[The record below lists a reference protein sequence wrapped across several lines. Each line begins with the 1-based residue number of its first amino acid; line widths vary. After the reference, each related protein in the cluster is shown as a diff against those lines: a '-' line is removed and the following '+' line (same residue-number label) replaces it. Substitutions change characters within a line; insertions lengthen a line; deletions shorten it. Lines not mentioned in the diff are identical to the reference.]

1 MSDPGAAP
9 VVVVGAG
16 VAGLACARALAA
28 AGRGVLVL
36 DRARGVGGR
45 CATRLLE
52 GQPFDHGAAF
62 LHGRDPAFLAE
73 LRRVPATLL
82 PGWPAAVSGAGQ
94 PCQPEAF
101 TPGEQ
106 RLAFVEGVN
115 AFPRHLAKG
124 LAVRLEATV
133 SALEPVP
140 GGLLLR
146 VEGAEPVRAARVVLA
161 VAAEQAL
168 RLLDTV
174 PAPPPEVASA
184 RALLGLA
191 KSQACLALLAR
202 YPDEVPQPGWQIC
215 FPETSTVLQLISNE
229 SSKRPGAGRLG
240 LLLQARPAW
249 SRAHLEDPDWAAAL
263 LEEAGHLLGP
273 WGARPATSHP
283 HRWSFARTD
292 RSAELAGPMLL
303 ALPGGGRLGI
313 CGDRF
318 APGGGVEGAWRS
330 GRMLAERLLAAKGGA

>member
-1 MSDPGAAP
+1 MSERWAGP

-16 VAGLACARALAA
+16 VSGLSCARALAA

-45 CATRLLE
+45 CATRLFE
-52 GQPFDHGAAF
+52 GLPFDHGATF

-73 LRRVPATLL
+73 LRRVRATVI
-82 PGWPAAVSGAGQ
+82 PGWPAAVRGTGQ
-94 PCQPEAF
+94 PCQAEAF
-101 TPGEQ
+101 TPGEL

-115 AFPRHLAKG
+115 AFPRQLAEG
-124 LAVRLEATV
+124 LEVRLETTV
-133 SALEPVP
+133 SALEPIP

-146 VEGAEPVRAARVVLA
+146 LEGAEPLRAARVVLA

-174 PAPPPEVASA
+174 PEPPPEVESA

-191 KSQACLALLAR
+191 RSQACLVLLAR
-202 YPDEVPQPGWQIC
+202 YPDDVPQPSWQVC
-215 FPETSTVLQLISNE
+215 YPETSQVLQLLSNE
-229 SSKRPGAGRLG
+229 SSKRPGPGRLG

-249 SRAHLEDPDWAAAL
+249 SRAHLEDPAWAAAL
-263 LEEAGHLLGP
+263 LEEAGRLLGP
-273 WGARPATSHP
+273 WAARPATSHP

-292 RSAELAGPMLL
+292 RSAELAGPMLFAL
-303 ALPGGGRLGI
+303 AGGGRLGI

-330 GRMLAERLLAAKGGA
+330 GRKLAERLLAAEGGV